1 MYVLSWPLDRGS
13 HGTHDPPSFQRLCED
28 KVSVLGSMTVSD
40 PWSHTLVSVGVNRVI
55 LHRIAFWK
63 LSRAASSRAFKLD
76 H

>member
-1 MYVLSWPLDRGS
+1 MFFFGHLIVVLTARMIHHRFRD
-13 HGTHDPPSFQRLCED
+13 CED
-28 KVSVLGSMTVSD
+28 KVSVLGSITVSE
-40 PWSHTLVSVGVNRVI
+40 PWFHTLVSVGVV

>member
-1 MYVLSWPLDRGS
+1 MYVLFWPLDRGS

-28 KVSVLGSMTVSD
+28 KVSVLGSVTVSE
-40 PWSHTLVSVGVNRVI
+40 PWFHTLVSVGVI